1 MGATQYFLILMTAM
15 ICAFIIKAAAWDKT
29 GMYMAWTGAI
39 IFLIGLLISIYG

>member
-1 MGATQYFLILMTAM
+1 MDTTPNFLVLMTAM

-29 GMYMAWTGAI
+29 GMYMAWTGVI